1 MLVSKESGDKPIAA
15 TAQERRETLFREARA
30 TPAVTAVQDRCPGA
44 EIVDVRDESA
54 PDAVLAPTDD
64 SETD

>member
-1 MLVSKESGDKPIAA
+1 VL
-15 TAQERRETLFREARA
+15 ERF
-30 TPAVTAVQDRCPGA
+30 PGA